1 VENRR
6 YGTVDDTVMILFN
19 NVCRE
24 KFEIWNVIGNEIGD
38 LLEIG
43 LGSNPITT
51 ISN

>member
-1 VENRR
+1 VENREC
-6 YGTVDDTVMILFN
+6 GTVDDTVMILFN

-24 KFEIWNVIGNEIGD
+24 RFEIWNVIGNEIGD

-43 LGSNPITT
+43 LGSNRITT